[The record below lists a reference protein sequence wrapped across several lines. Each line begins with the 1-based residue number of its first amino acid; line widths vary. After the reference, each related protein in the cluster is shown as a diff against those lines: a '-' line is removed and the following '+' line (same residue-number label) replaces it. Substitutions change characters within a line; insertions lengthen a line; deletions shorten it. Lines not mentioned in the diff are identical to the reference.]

1 LINALKYISSAGIGK
16 SGPQLFE
23 CDDGKRYA
31 VKFMSN
37 PFQGDVRKSLGNEL
51 ICNKL
56 AKYLDLPVAE
66 GRVIYFS
73 IDLIKQIPELE
84 AYNIK
89 PGPHFGSVFYEN
101 SARPIKH
108 ELIKK
113 CVNLSDMPG
122 IIVFDHWVQNRDRA
136 DNLLNLII
144 VEGEEY
150 NKLYMIDH
158 DRCFY
163 SRERDVPTLRNKA
176 QLIEILWGD
185 LYIQFRPFIR
195 EKDTFL
201 KYVKAIEDFQNHEI
215 KNIVYSMPEEWVSSN
230 GELNA
235 IYEFL
240 IKRKLI
246 LKETIYLLYNKH
258 WS

>member
-1 LINALKYISSAGIGK
+1 MVNALKYISSAGIGK

-23 CDDGKRYA
+23 CDDGKRYV

-37 PFQGDVRKSLGNEL
+37 PFQGDTRKSLVNEL
-51 ICNKL
+51 ISNKL
-56 AKYLDLPVAE
+56 AKYLNLPVPE
-66 GRVIYFS
+66 GQVIYFS

-84 AYNIK
+84 AYHIQ
-89 PGPHFGSVFYEN
+89 PGPHFGNISYEN
-101 SARPIKH
+101 IALPIEH
-108 ELIKK
+108 ERIKK

-122 IIVFDHWVQNRDRA
+122 IIVFDHWVQNQDRA
-136 DNLLNLII
+136 NNLFNLII

-163 SRERDVPTLRNKA
+163 SRERDVLTLRNKA
-176 QLIEILWGD
+176 QFIEILWGD
-185 LYIQFRPFIR
+185 IYRQFKPFIR
-195 EKDTFL
+195 EKDAFL
-201 KYVKAIEDFQNHEI
+201 KYVTAIEDFPNHEI
-215 KNIVYSMPEEWVSSN
+215 KNIVYSMPEEWVSDK

-235 IYEFL
+235 IDEFL
-240 IKRKLI
+240 IERKLI
-246 LKETIYLLYNKH
+246 LKESIYLLYNKH